1 MAENTAI
8 LELLRPFNFWQP
20 GEQAARGIARNFY
33 LNSLQSFTK
42 TEALIVVSGQRRS
55 GKSYILRQYIDI
67 LTAQGVPPGDILY
80 LNFFLDDLIP
90 LKTRKEFKKAL
101 AAWEAEIASQVQRR
115 RYLIID
121 EVTELE
127 GWQQLVASLLEH
139 PKKRYKVVIAGSNSQ
154 VLSDDLP
161 NELRGRYYL
170 LHVYPFGFD
179 EFCSA
184 RGLSPDQPAAFAEY
198 LEVGGMP
205 EAVLAPD
212 RHARA
217 NLLTQIRHSTVKK
230 DVLDRYQADGDLVER
245 IVNYTRQSYGTQL
258 SIKRITEQLKGAGAR
273 TTEATVRDHL
283 QWLHN
288 VYWVDRAAV
297 YSARTSDLLRK
308 AEHKYYLGDHGFA
321 YDVRNNLGRLLEN
334 VIYNELRRAQFEVQT
349 YHGYHQGRS
358 FEIDFMASRGQRVLF
373 VQVAWNIGDPMLDN
387 TTYRR
392 EFGNFSKLGRHE
404 GEKLVVTVDTRR
416 YDAAGVL
423 HLQPYEFIR
432 HLRP

>member
-1 MAENTAI
+1 LAKNLAN

-20 GEQAARGIARNFY
+20 GERAARGISRSYY
-33 LNSLQSFTK
+33 LSSLQSFTK
-42 TEALIVVSGQRRS
+42 TDALIVVSGQRRS

-67 LTAQGVPPGDILY
+67 LTAQGVPPEDILY
-80 LNFFLDDLIP
+80 LNFFLDDLSP
-90 LKTRKEFKKAL
+90 LKSGKEFKRVL
-101 AAWEAEIASQVQRR
+101 AAWETEVASHGQKR

-139 PKKRYKVVIAGSNSQ
+139 PKKSYKVVIAGSNSQ

-170 LHVYPFGFD
+170 LHVFPFGFD
-179 EFCSA
+179 EFCTA
-184 RGLSPDQPAAFAEY
+184 RGLSPDQPTAFAEY

-212 RHARA
+212 IHARA

-230 DVLDRYQADGDLVER
+230 DVIDRYQADTDLVDR
-245 IVNYTRQSYGTQL
+245 IVNYSRQTYGTQL
-258 SIKRITEQLKGAGAR
+258 SIKRVTEQLKGAGAR

-283 QWLHN
+283 QWLQN
-288 VYWVDRAAV
+288 VYWIDRAAV

-321 YDVRNNLGRLLEN
+321 YDARNNLGRLLEN

-349 YHGYHQGRS
+349 YHGYHQGKS
-358 FEIDFMASRGQRVLF
+358 FEIDFMATRGQRVLF

-387 TTYRR
+387 TAYLR

-416 YDAAGVL
+416 YDAAGIL
-423 HLQPYEFIR
+423 HLQPHDFIR
-432 HLRP
+432 HLHL